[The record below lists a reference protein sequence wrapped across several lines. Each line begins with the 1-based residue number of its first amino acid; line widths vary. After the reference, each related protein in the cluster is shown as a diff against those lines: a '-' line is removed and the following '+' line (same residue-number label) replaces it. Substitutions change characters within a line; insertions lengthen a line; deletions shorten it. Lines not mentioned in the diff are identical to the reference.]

1 MSEMHEHHNKTVV
14 SPEGMRKMEEK
25 LQYLITVRRAEVAE
39 QISIARGFGDL
50 SENAEYHAAK
60 RERGRNESRI
70 RYLKNMIKTAKIISD
85 ESRDDEVGL
94 YDKVTLLIAGTKEMT
109 VGLVTTF
116 GHDTLSGLIS
126 KESPLGKAILS
137 KKIGQEVTVKVN
149 SDMSYIAKI
158 LSIDKGA
165 VENKDL

>member
-1 MSEMHEHHNKTVV
+1 MYNELTQKDID
-14 SPEGMRKMEEK
+14 KMNQELDYRVLVLRPQILEEVK
-25 LQYLITVRRAEVAE
+25 F
-39 QISIARGFGDL
+39 ARSHGDL

>member
-1 MSEMHEHHNKTVV
+1 MN
-14 SPEGMRKMEEK
+14 EE
-25 LQYLITVRRAEVAE
+25 LDYRILVLRPQILEEVKF
-39 QISIARGFGDL
+39 ARSHGDL

-70 RYLKNMIKTAKIISD
+70 RYLKNMIRTATVISD

-94 YDKVTLLIAGTKEMT
+94 YDKVTIKIAGGKEMT

-126 KESPLGKAILS
+126 KESPVGKAIMG
-137 KKIGQEVTVKVN
+137 KKLGDTVTVTVN
-149 SDMSYIAKI
+149 ADMRYEAEI
-158 LSIDKGA
+158 LAIEKGG
-165 VENKDL
+165 VENKQI

>member
-1 MSEMHEHHNKTVV
+1 MYNELTQKDID
-14 SPEGMRKMEEK
+14 KMNEE
-25 LQYLITVRRAEVAE
+25 LDYRVLVLRPQILDEVKF
-39 QISIARGFGDL
+39 ARSHGDL

-70 RYLKNMIKTAKIISD
+70 RYLKNMIKTATVISD

-94 YDKVTLLIAGTKEMT
+94 YDKVTLLMAGTKEMT

-116 GHDTLSGLIS
+116 GHDTLSGLVS
-126 KESPLGKAILS
+126 KESPLGKAILG
-137 KKIGQEVTVKVN
+137 KKIGDEVTVNVN
-149 SDMSYIAKI
+149 SGISYVAKI
-158 LSIDKGA
+158 LSISKGA

>member
-1 MSEMHEHHNKTVV
+1 MYNELTQKDID
-14 SPEGMRKMEEK
+14 KMNEE
-25 LQYLITVRRAEVAE
+25 LDYRVLVLRPQILDEVKF
-39 QISIARGFGDL
+39 ARSHGDL

-70 RYLKNMIKTAKIISD
+70 RYLKNMIKTATVISD

-94 YDKVTLLIAGTKEMT
+94 YDKITLLIAGTKEMT

-126 KESPLGKAILS
+126 KESPLGKAILG
-137 KKIGQEVTVKVN
+137 KKIGEDVTVKVN
-149 SDMSYIAKI
+149 ADMSYVAKI

-165 VENKDL
+165 VENKEL

>member
-1 MSEMHEHHNKTVV
+1 MYNELTQKDID
-14 SPEGMRKMEEK
+14 KMNEE
-25 LQYLITVRRAEVAE
+25 LDYRILVLRPQILEEVKF
-39 QISIARGFGDL
+39 ARSHGDL

-70 RYLKNMIKTAKIISD
+70 RYLKNMIRTATVISD

-94 YDKVTLLIAGTKEMT
+94 YDKVTIKIAGGKEMT

-126 KESPLGKAILS
+126 KESPVGKAIMG
-137 KKIGQEVTVKVN
+137 KKLGDKVTVTVTPE
-149 SDMSYIAKI
+149 MSYTAEI
-158 LSIDKGA
+158 LAIEKGG
-165 VENKDL
+165 VENKQI

>member
-1 MSEMHEHHNKTVV
+1 MN
-14 SPEGMRKMEEK
+14 EE
-25 LQYLITVRRAEVAE
+25 LDYRILVLRPQILEEVKF
-39 QISIARGFGDL
+39 ARSHGDL

-70 RYLKNMIKTAKIISD
+70 RYLKNMIRTATVISD

-94 YDKVTLLIAGTKEMT
+94 YDKVTIKIAGGKEMT

-126 KESPLGKAILS
+126 KESPVGKAIMG
-137 KKIGQEVTVKVN
+137 KKLGDTVTVTVN
-149 SDMSYIAKI
+149 ADMCYEAEI
-158 LSIDKGA
+158 LAIEKGG
-165 VENKDL
+165 VENKQI